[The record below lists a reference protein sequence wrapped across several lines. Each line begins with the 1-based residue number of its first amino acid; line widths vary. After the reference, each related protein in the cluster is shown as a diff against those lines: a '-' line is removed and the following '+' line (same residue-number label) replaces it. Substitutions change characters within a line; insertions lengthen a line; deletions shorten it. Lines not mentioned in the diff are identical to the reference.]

1 MKIIN
6 RFILPLLLTI
16 PLMGNSKPLF
26 IGDSLTYP
34 LAVSYQNHAPLDARF
49 LESTGLNSKT
59 LLDWQGYIN
68 EIDLRHYE
76 TIYIVLGTN
85 DQIQKKDIPDYQNK
99 AESFIKK
106 IKQQNKNVVWLLPP
120 TLKNSHKNALLSNTR
135 AAIKG
140 AVKNQGISIIDM
152 RETLGSEYSENIN
165 GVAVRTRDGIHLTPK
180 GAELVIRDLVRLR
193 EI

>member
-34 LAVSYQNHAPLDARF
+34 LAVSYQNHAPLDAKF

-68 EIDLRHYE
+68 EIDLGRYE

-85 DQIQKKDIPDYQNK
+85 DQIQKKDIPAYQHK
-99 AESFIKK
+99 AEAFIKK
-106 IKQQNKNVVWLLPP
+106 IKHQNKNVVWLLPP
-120 TLKNSHKNALLSNTR
+120 TLKNDRKNALLSNTR
-135 AAIKG
+135 AAIKS
-140 AVKNQGISIIDM
+140 AATNQGVSIIDM
-152 RETLGSEYSENIN
+152 RKTLGIEYSEKIN
-165 GVAVRTRDGIHLTPK
+165 GIVVRTHDGIHLTPK
-180 GAELVIRDLVRLR
+180 GADLVIRDLVH
-193 EI
+193 